1 MIGPARDSCF
11 CLAVFWVV
19 LFIGGTFAESGGA
32 QSLGPIRAVGP
43 PLAGSSPIPVVGSGP
58 SPKPVRFPWT
68 MNQDHLQFKV
78 PNVEVSQGGRNVLI
92 HLFVERLNDK
102 AAKELSWQSLF
113 ELQTKAGQ
121 SLRCSNDC
129 GVDNGHG
136 MQITTGMCPLPG
148 RETRL
153 LIYFNT
159 SPSDFPV
166 QIIFP
171 DESRAAVPLR

>member
-1 MIGPARDSCF
+1 MIRLTPNPCF
-11 CLAVFWVV
+11 CLAIFGVG
-19 LFIGGTFAESGGA
+19 LFLGGAFAESGRA
-32 QSLGPIRAVGP
+32 KLRPKLSPSLVG
-43 PLAGSSPIPVVGSGP
+43 PIPVASS
-58 SPKPVRFPWT
+58 SPNPRSVRFPWK
-68 MNQDHLQFKV
+68 MSQDHLQFKV
-78 PNVEVSQGGRNVLI
+78 PNVEVSQGGHNLLI

-113 ELQTKAGQ
+113 ELQTQAGQ